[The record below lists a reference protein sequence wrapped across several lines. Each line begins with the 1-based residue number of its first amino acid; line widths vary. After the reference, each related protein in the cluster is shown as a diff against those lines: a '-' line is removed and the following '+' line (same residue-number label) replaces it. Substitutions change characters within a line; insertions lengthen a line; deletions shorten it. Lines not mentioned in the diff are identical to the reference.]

1 MPELKDQISQLNDQE
16 AIQAAAYLAKCLQ
29 AAVQAQGGAPEKLD
43 DAQAATM
50 LGEAFSGLSS
60 EIDQIRPEASTA
72 LRGQAARNLLSLC
85 AEDPDLSQYVQDSL
99 DQLAFKF
106 EPLTMMAIAA
116 GIVFLM
122 QLKFNVKYHSDKLN
136 VEVGK
141 KATTETTIKKI
152 LTFGNPLKAAAKTV

>member
-1 MPELKDQISQLNDQE
+1 MPELSDQIPQLNDQE
-16 AIQAAAYLAKCLQ
+16 AVQAAAYLAKCLQ
-29 AAVQAQGGAPEKLD
+29 AAVQAQGGAPVQLD
-43 DAQAATM
+43 DGQAATM
-50 LGEAFSGLSS
+50 LSKAFSGLSS
-60 EIDQIRPEASTA
+60 ELDQIRPDGDAA

-85 AEDPDLSQYVQDSL
+85 AEDPDLTQYVQDSL

-106 EPLTMMAIAA
+106 EPFTMMAIAA

-141 KATTETTIKKI
+141 KATTEATIKKV
-152 LTFGNPLKAAAKTV
+152 LTFGNPLKVAGKTV